1 MSILRLKRF
10 FLSEKDREE
19 YEKNLINEMPE
30 LTEGILYLDDEEIE
44 NLQKQ
49 IKMNQMEVQC

>member
-1 MSILRLKRF
+1 
-10 FLSEKDREE
+10 
-19 YEKNLINEMPE
+19 MPE
-30 LTEGILYLDDEEIE
+30 LTEGIFYLDDEEIE